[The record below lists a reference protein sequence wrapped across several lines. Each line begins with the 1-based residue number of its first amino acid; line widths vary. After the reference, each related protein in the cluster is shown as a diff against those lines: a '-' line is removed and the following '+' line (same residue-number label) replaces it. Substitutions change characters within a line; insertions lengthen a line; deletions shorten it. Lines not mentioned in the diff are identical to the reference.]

1 MGKFIHKM
9 SYEHMKFY
17 KYWVFSFLLMVL
29 FSCEKDVLTGT
40 EDEQIEAY
48 IAKNNL
54 SVTEKTSSALRYIR
68 TKENASGTQL
78 RVGRSIALNY
88 VGKLLTG
95 KKFDSGTFTFTLG
108 AGQVIKGFDE
118 GIAKMRVGEKATLIF
133 PSSIGYGTRGTS
145 GIPGNSPL
153 LFEIEVLSTN

>member
-1 MGKFIHKM
+1 
-9 SYEHMKFY
+9 MKVY
-17 KYWVFSFLLMVL
+17 KLLVFSFLTTLI
-29 FSCEKDVLTGT
+29 FSCEKDALSGT
-40 EDEQIEAY
+40 EDEQIETY
-48 IAKNNL
+48 IAQNNL
-54 SVTEKTSSALRYIR
+54 MVTEKTTSGLRYIR
-68 TKENASGTQL
+68 TKENTTGSSL
-78 RVGRSIALNY
+78 KLGRTISLNY

-95 KKFDSGTFTFTLG
+95 KKFDSGTFSFGLG

-133 PSSIGYGTRGTS
+133 PSSIGYGSQGTS

>member
-1 MGKFIHKM
+1 
-9 SYEHMKFY
+9 MKVY
-17 KYWVFSFLLMVL
+17 KILVFSFLTSLM
-29 FSCEKDVLTGT
+29 FACEKDALSGT
-40 EDEQIEAY
+40 EDEKIETY
-48 IAKNNL
+48 IAQNNII
-54 SVTEKTSSALRYIR
+54 VTEKTANGLRYIR
-68 TKENASGTQL
+68 TKENITGSSL
-78 RVGRSIALNY
+78 KLGRTISLNY

-95 KKFDSGTFTFTLG
+95 KKFDAGTFSFVLG

-133 PSSIGYGTRGTS
+133 PSSIGYGSKGTS